1 MLLQNVLLK
10 LPVVL
15 LVVTPNVSQ
24 AVPRG
29 VRGMLTARG
38 AGGHSGTAIQIGS
51 YLAPQRGCKR
61 VEWAVVVGLAEQG
74 AQGQESRAHIV
85 DCGPLVLQDIEADVP
100 VHIDI
105 GVEARRDE
113 LDGRR

>member
-1 MLLQNVLLK
+1 VLLQNVLLK

-15 LVVTPNVSQ
+15 LVVTPNVRLCR
-24 AVPRG
+24 A
-29 VRGMLTARG
+29 GMLTARG
-38 AGGHSGTAIQIGS
+38 VGGQSGTAIEIGS

-113 LDGRR
+113 LDGWR

>member
-1 MLLQNVLLK
+1 MSGCAAQECR
-10 LPVVL
+10 
-15 LVVTPNVSQ
+15 
-24 AVPRG
+24 A
-29 VRGMLTARG
+29 GMLTARG
-38 AGGHSGTAIQIGS
+38 EGGQSGTAIEIGS

-61 VEWAVVVGLAEQG
+61 VERAVVVGLAEQG

-85 DCGPLVLQDIEADVP
+85 DCGPLVLQDIEADIP

-105 GVEARRDE
+105 GVEARRGE